1 MVQQSKPCPP
11 VPSFST
17 PKLLACVR
25 KALAAIPDH
34 RQEGKCTI
42 SLVDALMSGLALF
55 ALKFPSLLKFD
66 EQRHEDHIRY
76 NLETLYG
83 VTRAPCDTQL
93 RDILDP
99 LEPTAL
105 HAAFRALFQC
115 VQASPALDRYRIL
128 GQFLM
133 VSIDGTGQYSSS
145 AICCPECAIKQTRA
159 GETLYYHQMV
169 AAAIVHPDCQTVI
182 PLIPE
187 PILRHDGDTKNDCE
201 LTAVT
206 RLITRLRQDYPTLP
220 LLVVEDALFAKGPHL
235 KLLKEK
241 NIEFIIG
248 VKEGDHASL
257 FEAVQAHE
265 ENDTMGGLVQHDE
278 KRNITR
284 IFRFVN
290 GLDLNKSHPDVKVN
304 FLEYVELKGGR
315 FYRRFTWVTSLE
327 ITENN
332 CHDIMRGGRARWK
345 VENETFNTL
354 KNQGYRF
361 EHNYGHGREHLAT
374 NLALLMMLAFF
385 IDQIQELA
393 GDLFQRARQRFRSR
407 TSLWERMRALF
418 VGYFIDDW
426 EIFWSAIIRG
436 HQVARLQPKPA
447 GPNDT
452 T

>member
-1 MVQQSKPCPP
+1 MVLRPQPSPSI
-11 VPSFST
+11 PSFST
-17 PKLLACVR
+17 PQLLACVR

-34 RQEGKCTI
+34 RQDAKCTI
-42 SLVDALMSGLALF
+42 TLVDALMSGLALF

-66 EQRHEDHIRY
+66 EQRHEDHIRH

-99 LEPTAL
+99 VEPTTL
-105 HAAFRALFQC
+105 HAAFRALFDV
-115 VQASPALDRYRIL
+115 VQASPALDRYR
-128 GQFLM
+128 FLDQCWL

-145 AICCPECAIKQTRA
+145 AICCPDCASKQSRS

-169 AAAIVHPDCQTVI
+169 AAAVVHPDRQTVI

-187 PILRHDGDTKNDCE
+187 PILRHDGKTKNDCE

-206 RLITRLRQDYPTLP
+206 RLITRLRQDYPKWP
-220 LLVVEDALFAKGPHL
+220 ILVVEDALFAKGPHL

-248 VKEGDHASL
+248 VKEGDHTSL
-257 FEAVQAHE
+257 FEAVKAHE
-265 ENDTMGGLVQHDE
+265 ENETMEGVVQYDK
-278 KRNITR
+278 KRDITH

-290 GLDLNKSHPDVKVN
+290 GLELNKSHPDVKVN
-304 FLEYVELKGGR
+304 FLEYVELEGNR
-315 FYRRFTWVTSLE
+315 LCARFTWVTSLE
-327 ITENN
+327 ITEDN
-332 CHDIMRGGRARWK
+332 CYEIMRGGRARWK

-447 GPNDT
+447 APNDT